1 MRLFIVLDY
10 APKLVAST
18 RANVLDKRV
27 DVFTGSFAPSEL
39 CFHACSRFDVS
50 GLQRPVREL
59 SAEESLEEL
68 ENLSED
74 ESPIVSFESRSC
86 SLELELQG
94 N

>member
-1 MRLFIVLDY
+1 MVLDCS
-10 APKLVAST
+10 PKLVASA

-39 CFHACSRFDVS
+39 CFHACSRLDVS

-59 SAEESLEEL
+59 SADESLEEL

-74 ESPIVSFESRSC
+74 ESPKVSFESISF